1 MATKT
6 KPKAKQEEVK
16 ISKKQSIFWDKYNGM
31 SYQDLS
37 IKYTMNQFT
46 LYHAFAKGGKW
57 VEEYGNYADELNRES
72 IKTAKR
78 ILKSGVEPAT
88 KVLLKHLNN
97 PEGHIAIKAAK
108 EVLDREF
115 GKPKE
120 THKHEGSMGLSI
132 MEVARIVAE
141 QGKEREDGGA
151 ESDVGTE
158 DSEHSESD

>member
-6 KPKAKQEEVK
+6 KQEDAKV
-16 ISKKQSIFWDKYNGM
+16 SKKSKIFWDKYNGM
-31 SYQDLS
+31 SYGDMS
-37 IKYTMNQFT
+37 VKYGVNQFT
-46 LYHAFAKGGKW
+46 LYHSFAKGGKW
-57 VEEYGNYADELNRES
+57 VKEYGDYADELNRES
-72 IKTAKR
+72 VKTAKR

-120 THKHEGSMGLSI
+120 THKHEGNIGLGVAEI
-132 MEVARIVAE
+132 ARIVADRR
-141 QGKEREDGGA
+141 KEREDGG
-151 ESDVGTE
+151 SDTGA
-158 DSEHSESD
+158 DGCEHSESN